1 MHLNSQWPLLT
12 NKWKEKFSLK
22 IANQNCSFNKILV
35 IAVFLLRCSL
45 FSYAQTNPIAVAD
58 YDTTGCYQTITL
70 QPVAND
76 SCSFAMILKAAYSIS
91 TKGVFSYSGNNIVY
105 QPDTCFNGLDSLYYV
120 VCKVADTTKCDTAMA
135 YIYIS
140 GCQCNVPTSNFIGL
154 DSSICQYQS
163 VQFLD
168 KSTNVPTSWK
178 WYFTGASIDSS
189 ILQNPIAAYNNAGKF
204 SVKMMANNNYG
215 NGNWEEKIN
224 YINVIHTLA
233 NVPIDTIYANPNTS
247 IALNILR
254 DSIALYSWVPQLNLS
269 DPNIYNPTF
278 YYSGG
283 LVELPYSIAYNANCF
298 TKSKVVILPVPNLPN
313 GNVIIPNAITPNGDG
328 INDVWKISYN
338 YLKSFDVKIYNRWGD
353 CVFASTNP
361 NQAWNGTTNGVDIKM
376 EVFDYLINVTYTN
389 GVTDKLSG
397 DITVIY

>member
-1 MHLNSQWPLLT
+1 
-12 NKWKEKFSLK
+12 
-22 IANQNCSFNKILV
+22 
-35 IAVFLLRCSL
+35 
-45 FSYAQTNPIAVAD
+45 
-58 YDTTGCYQTITL
+58 
-70 QPVAND
+70 
-76 SCSFAMILKAAYSIS
+76 
-91 TKGVFSYSGNNIVY
+91 
-105 QPDTCFNGLDSLYYV
+105 
-120 VCKVADTTKCDTAMA
+120 
-135 YIYIS
+135 
-140 GCQCNVPTSNFIGL
+140 
-154 DSSICQYQS
+154 
-163 VQFLD
+163 
-168 KSTNVPTSWK
+168 
-178 WYFTGASIDSS
+178 
-189 ILQNPIAAYNNAGKF
+189 
-204 SVKMMANNNYG
+204 
-215 NGNWEEKIN
+215 
-224 YINVIHTLA
+224 
-233 NVPIDTIYANPNTS
+233 
-247 IALNILR
+247 
-254 DSIALYSWVPQLNLS
+254 VPQLNLS